1 MYDDNFIQ
9 NLKGIVRKYSISTDL
24 LEIGLTESALVYNDE
39 LVVRRMNELREAGF
53 CISIDDFGTGYSS
66 LNLLRTLPVNVI
78 KLDKRFFTLKF
89 DSERERVIITS
100 IVGMAQ
106 QLGITVVAE
115 GVRTRLRPIFSKT
128 LEGIIVQGFLYARP
142 MPEEDLLRL
151 LTGGK

>member
-1 MYDDNFIQ
+1 M
-9 NLKGIVRKYSISTDL
+9 
-24 LEIGLTESALVYNDE
+24 EIELTESALVYNDE

-100 IVGMAQ
+100 IVSMAQ

-115 GVRTRLRPIFSKT
+115 GVETKAQADFLKDVGRS
-128 LEGIIVQGFLYARP
+128 IIVQGFLYARP